1 MKEFLDLYQLS
12 GCFANLPEK
21 EMEYLSKHKTQV
33 KYYKGEMLF
42 KQGAFAPHV
51 LFVNEGHVLAYLQIG
66 RIKQLNIRILRQGD
80 LMAFSS
86 LFENLTYLYSAVA
99 LSDVTLCM
107 IEKEALKKILLRNPD
122 VALKIMEKN
131 CSEENR
137 YLHIINNISYK
148 QMPGKLAA
156 ALLYLN
162 QELFKEDD
170 IYELLTRKNI
180 ADFAGITVE
189 STVKFLKEF
198 EAEGML
204 ELSGKQVNILDIE
217 KLTNIYQHG

>member
-1 MKEFLDLYQLS
+1 MKEFLDIYQLS
-12 GCFANLPEK
+12 GCFANLPED
-21 EMEYLSKHKTQV
+21 EMVYLSKHKTQV

-66 RIKQLNIRILRQGD
+66 RIKQLNLRILIQGD

-86 LFENLTYLYSAVA
+86 LFENQTHVYSAVA

-107 IEKEALKKILLRNPD
+107 IEKEALKEILLRNPD
-122 VALKIMEKN
+122 VALKIMERN
-131 CSEENR
+131 CAEENR

-148 QMPGKLAA
+148 QMRGKLAA
-156 ALLYLN
+156 ALLYLS
-162 QELFKEDD
+162 QEKFRNEN
-170 IYELLTRKNI
+170 IYEMLTRKHI

-198 EAEGML
+198 EAEGL
-204 ELSGKQVNILDIE
+204 IVLHGKDITISNE
-217 KLTNIYQHG
+217 QTLQMIYKKG